1 MFKFKFN
8 WKRTRY
14 YYATVEIN
22 DTNSVVSYGIVVKV
36 KGSQVVKS
44 ILEQSAEQLDVEPD
58 NIKVIQIFN
67 TTKSDCKAIMEIA
80 GMSKTH
86 AKQ

>member
-22 DTNSVVSYGIVVKV
+22 DTNSAVSYGIVVKV

-44 ILEQSAEQLDVEPD
+44 ILEQSAEQLCVDPN
-58 NIKVIQIFN
+58 NIKLIQVFK
-67 TTKSDCKAIMEIA
+67 TTKSDCKAVMALA

-86 AKQ
+86 AQQ